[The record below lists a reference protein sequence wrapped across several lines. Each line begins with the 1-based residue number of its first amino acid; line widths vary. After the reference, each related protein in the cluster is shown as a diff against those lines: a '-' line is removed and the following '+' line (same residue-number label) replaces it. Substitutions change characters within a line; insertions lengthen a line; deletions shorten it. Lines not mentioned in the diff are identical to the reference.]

1 MTEHLATYR
10 DRRELP
16 TMKKVQTNSP
26 LVVVKVKKRLFVS
39 IYIPN
44 NVKNN
49 YNWKLELRFNLVS
62 VN

>member
-16 TMKKVQTNSP
+16 TMKKVQTSSP
-26 LVVVKVKKRLFVS
+26 LVVVKVKKKKTIRKY

-49 YNWKLELRFNLVS
+49 YNWKLEF
-62 VN
+62 